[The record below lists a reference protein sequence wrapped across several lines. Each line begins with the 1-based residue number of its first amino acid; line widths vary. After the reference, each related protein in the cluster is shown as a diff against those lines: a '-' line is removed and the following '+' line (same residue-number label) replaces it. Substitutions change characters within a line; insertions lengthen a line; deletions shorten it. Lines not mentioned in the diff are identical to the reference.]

1 MQFSLQAT
9 KRTVGKAECGYKKRR
24 CEGTTT
30 ACNSRKFLT
39 GLVSQTLMLITLIFE
54 NAPIPIAVD
63 RRGDLVSL
71 KAEIENITGVTI
83 SEQKLL
89 VNNIPITGLFLHCSE
104 YVSVRYDIIMMSWI
118 HTNQFQRGPQYRN
131 YS

>member
-1 MQFSLQAT
+1 MQSSVQAA
-9 KRTVGKAECGYKKRR
+9 KRTAVTAGKAKRGYKKRR
-24 CEGTTT
+24 FEGTTT
-30 ACNSRKFLT
+30 ACNSRQFLT

-71 KAEIENITGVTI
+71 KAEIENITGVKI

-89 VNNIPITGLFLHCSE
+89 VNNVPITGLFLHCS
-104 YVSVRYDIIMMSWI
+104 
-118 HTNQFQRGPQYRN
+118 
-131 YS
+131 